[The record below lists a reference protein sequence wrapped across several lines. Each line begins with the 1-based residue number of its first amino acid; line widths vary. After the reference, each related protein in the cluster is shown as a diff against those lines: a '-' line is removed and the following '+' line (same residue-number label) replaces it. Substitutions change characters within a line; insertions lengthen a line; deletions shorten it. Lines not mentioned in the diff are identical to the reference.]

1 MNSSAPTFSRSVN
14 STKSDAGM
22 QLSIR
27 LRNETRLQHK
37 SVEVACNLPVAVQS
51 IGDYK
56 NCLLNFYSIYCP
68 LELHIAT
75 FKDLKQMGFS
85 MQERAR
91 MPDLQQDLR
100 IMNVD
105 PDLWRD
111 AAPHALPNLPEF
123 PFALGA
129 LYVLEGS
136 TLGGQIIMSA
146 LRQQMGTPFDV
157 PGGFFAGRGKTTGPL
172 WHQFCVIL
180 DAYGQQFPE
189 TQADVVEGAKRTFNA
204 ITSWFNE
211 YNNKVNL

>member
-1 MNSSAPTFSRSVN
+1 MNSSASTLSRTVN
-14 STKSDAGM
+14 STKSDAGI

-37 SVEVACNLPVAVQS
+37 LVEVACNLPNAVQS
-51 IGDYK
+51 ISDYK

-68 LELHIAT
+68 LELHIAS
-75 FKDLKQMGFS
+75 FKDLEQMGLS

-100 IMNVD
+100 LMNVD
-105 PDLWRD
+105 PDLWCD
-111 AAPHALPNLPEF
+111 AAPHALPSLPEF

-146 LRQQMGTPFDV
+146 LQQQMRTPLDM